1 MNPLKS
7 DEYPA
12 VYTAYIETVVGDVM
26 DNLAEQVLSFPAF
39 LDSIS
44 EDMGDYTYAEG
55 KWTIKEVLGHI
66 LDTERIMAY
75 RALRF
80 ARNDMKELH
89 GFDQENFVIYA
100 RHNERSIASFKA
112 EFIFLRKA
120 NLAFFEHLSEAELDR
135 RGMASER
142 LLSVHALLYI
152 IAGHLNHHRLILQER
167 YLNTNTINDLVS
179 ELQH

>member
-12 VYTAYIETVVGDVM
+12 VYTTYIDTVIGPVM
-26 DNLAEQVLSFPAF
+26 DNLEEQVLSFPAF
-39 LDSIS
+39 LDTIP
-44 EDMGDYTYAEG
+44 EDMGDFAYAED
-55 KWTIKEVLGHI
+55 KWTVKEVLGHI
-66 LDTERIMAY
+66 IDTERIMAY

-89 GFDQENFVIYA
+89 GFDQESFVKYA
-100 RHNERSIASFKA
+100 HHNERSLASFKA
-112 EFIFLRKA
+112 EFILLRKS
-120 NLAFFEHLSEAELDR
+120 NIAFFEHLSEQVLDR

-142 LLSVHALLYI
+142 LVSVRALLYI